1 MRVPFADLPDD
12 ARIWIFSASRPLD
25 DATGARLLS
34 QVDAWLDQ
42 WKAHGVPLTC
52 AREWRDD
59 RFLVIGVDQSQAG
72 ASGCSIDALFRVL
85 RDCERESG
93 TPLVAGGR
101 VFYREMSGDI
111 VCTDRDGFRALA
123 GSGLAD
129 ARTRVFDPTLTV
141 ARDYRAGFERAAGES
156 WHVSLLN

>member
-1 MRVPFADLPDD
+1 MRVPFSNLPDD

-25 DATGARLLS
+25 DAVGARLLS

-42 WKAHGVPLTC
+42 WKAHGAALTC

-59 RFLVIGVDQSQAG
+59 RFLVIGVDQSEVG
-72 ASGCSIDALFRVL
+72 ASGCSIDALFRIL

-93 TPLVAGGR
+93 TSLVAGGR
-101 VFYREMSGDI
+101 VFYRDRSGDI
-111 VCTDRDGFRALA
+111 SCTDRDGFRTLAL
-123 GSGLAD
+123 SGMAD
-129 ARTRVFDPTLTV
+129 LRTRVFDSTLTI
-141 ARDYRAGFERAAGES
+141 AREYRTAFERAAGES